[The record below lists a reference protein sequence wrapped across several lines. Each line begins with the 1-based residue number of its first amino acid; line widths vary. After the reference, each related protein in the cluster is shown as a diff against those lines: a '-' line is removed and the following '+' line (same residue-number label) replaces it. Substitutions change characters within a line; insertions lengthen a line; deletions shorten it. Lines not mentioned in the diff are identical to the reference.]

1 MELLAELLAVADC
14 ACHSGREYTRVG
26 VSRSLCP
33 SPTSLDPSHLT
44 VSVSSERL
52 SRGKEEQ
59 VAEAVAE
66 WALSGMEAAD
76 MAGGSPGRLFPEQ
89 ESNDPD
95 LRWKSASRLA
105 PGRGRVCHP
114 PESWYHWPET
124 DLSFCG

>member
-1 MELLAELLAVADC
+1 MELLAELLAIADC
-14 ACHSGREYTRVG
+14 ACHRGREDTRVG

-52 SRGKEEQ
+52 SRGKEE
-59 VAEAVAE
+59 AEAVAE

-76 MAGGSPGRLFPEQ
+76 TAGGSLGRLFPEQ

-95 LRWKSASRLA
+95 LRWKDASR
-105 PGRGRVCHP
+105 
-114 PESWYHWPET
+114 
-124 DLSFCG
+124 

>member
-1 MELLAELLAVADC
+1 MELLAELLAIADC
-14 ACHSGREYTRVG
+14 ACHRGREDTRVG

-44 VSVSSERL
+44 VSVSSERP

-76 MAGGSPGRLFPEQ
+76 TAGGSPGRLFPEQ

-95 LRWKSASRLA
+95 LRWKDASR
-105 PGRGRVCHP
+105 
-114 PESWYHWPET
+114 
-124 DLSFCG
+124 